1 MQEQPPGPAEPQPP
15 TAPQPEPEPQ
25 AGSTQAPATVAV
37 AGSACQ
43 TNTLAIVSLVSG
55 IISWFMV
62 PIVGGIVAVI
72 TGHMAKGQI
81 RRTGEQGEIFAT
93 VGLILGYL
101 HLAVVLLI
109 GLFLVLVLVGTF
121 AAIRTTSG

>member
-1 MQEQPPGPAEPQPP
+1 MQEQPPEQAGAQPP
-15 TAPQPEPEPQ
+15 PPPEPMQ
-25 AGSTQAPATVAV
+25 TQAQSPIAV
-37 AGSACQ
+37 ADFPAQ

-62 PIVGGIVAVI
+62 PVIGGIVAVV
-72 TGHMAKGQI
+72 TGHMARGQI
-81 RRTGEQGEIFAT
+81 RRTGEQGGILAT

-109 GLFLVLVLVGTF
+109 GIFLVLL
-121 AAIRTTSG
+121 

>member
-1 MQEQPPGPAEPQPP
+1 MQ
-15 TAPQPEPEPQ
+15 
-25 AGSTQAPATVAV
+25 TQAQAPIAV
-37 AGSACQ
+37 ADFPAQ

-62 PIVGGIVAVI
+62 PVIGGIVAVV
-72 TGHMAKGQI
+72 TGHMAKRQI
-81 RRTGEQGEIFAT
+81 RRTGEQGGIFAT

-109 GLFLVLVLVGTF
+109 GIFLVLLLVGTF